1 MSDILNGLNPQQKEA
16 VMHTEGPLLIL
27 AGAGSGKTR
36 VLTHRIADRKSVV

>member
-27 AGAGSGKTR
+27 AGAGSGKN
-36 VLTHRIADRKSVV
+36 KSFDPSHCLSD